1 MNEPVYDI
9 REAKRLD
16 KEREFR
22 VIHKAASFLKNH
34 YEGNPSDVIL
44 EVFDAISERDFYKS
58 LDLERWSNIRADVY
72 KPVFDGMERY
82 SSSS

>member
-9 REAKRLD
+9 REAKRLV

-34 YEGNPSDVIL
+34 YEGNPSDVIV
-44 EVFDAISERDFYKS
+44 EVFDAISERVFIS
-58 LDLERWSNIRADVY
+58 L
-72 KPVFDGMERY
+72 
-82 SSSS
+82 